1 MRIMMPIAA
10 LLTACAA
17 LPALLPTLA
26 YAQTSGAPAPAV
38 ATYKGAYFEIKYP
51 ADFKAQ
57 PLNASKPSESSAAT
71 FTSPD
76 GAMTFYVFSPQWG
89 GDAPGIALDT
99 TKETET
105 SRKTEKGKSS
115 GVEGTFTW
123 TTIATNDK
131 SYTRTYQDFLA
142 NDKSI
147 HWVIGMKF
155 ASDAALQKHKAA
167 YAAFKASL
175 RQLAD

>member
-1 MRIMMPIAA
+1 MRITAPITA
-10 LLTACAA
+10 LLAACV
-17 LPALLPTLA
+17 ALLSTFA
-26 YAQTSGAPAPAV
+26 HAQTGSAKSPATV
-38 ATYKGAYFEIKYP
+38 TYKGAYFEIQYP

-89 GDAPGIALDT
+89 GDAPGIALDAA
-99 TKETET
+99 KETEI
-105 SRKTEKGKSS
+105 SRKNEKGKSS

-123 TTIATNDK
+123 TTIAAKDK

-155 ASDAALQKHKAA
+155 TSDAVLQKHKAA
-167 YAAFKASL
+167 YAAFKGSL
-175 RQLAD
+175 KQLAD